1 MNLLINNKTINS
13 FFLILFSIIPA
24 SIVLGPAISLA
35 NILLID
41 ISFIF
46 FLIYKKEYKFL
57 SNSTVRLILLLY
69 IYLIFNSF
77 IANDFSKSAM
87 RSFGFIRFGILFC
100 AFNYFFY
107 SKDFLKKVFIIWTI
121 TICIIT
127 LDVYI
132 ESFFGRNILG
142 YGEEY
147 GSRIVSFFKDEPI
160 VGGYMNGFFLMII
173 GYLFIFFKRY
183 RIPILIISIIL
194 LIAIFLTGERSNT
207 IKAFMGFI
215 IFYSLCKNFDIK
227 EKLYFFS
234 FTLIFI
240 ISLILNSEFLKH
252 RYVDQIINYRN
263 IENSKENIIK
273 KNIKTYFKE
282 NIYFR
287 LYKSGFSVF
296 KNYPLFGVGNKNYQ
310 IETCTNLLTKNYYC
324 NTHPHQTYFEFL
336 SEHGIIGTII
346 LLLIFYNLVF
356 IKTKTI
362 LKSMNYLQRGCFTFL
377 LIYFIPLLP
386 SGAFFSD
393 YNLTIFWLNLSLMYS
408 VEKKLNIF
416 S

>member
-1 MNLLINNKTINS
+1 MNLLIDNKTINS

-24 SIVLGPAISLA
+24 SIVLGPAISLV

-107 SKDFLKKVFIIWTI
+107 SKDFLKKIFTIWTI

-207 IKAFMGFI
+207 IKAFIGFI
-215 IFYSLCKNFDIK
+215 IFYSLCKNFNIK
-227 EKLYFFS
+227 EKLYFF
-234 FTLIFI
+234 L
-240 ISLILNSEFLKH
+240 
-252 RYVDQIINYRN
+252 
-263 IENSKENIIK
+263 
-273 KNIKTYFKE
+273 
-282 NIYFR
+282 
-287 LYKSGFSVF
+287 
-296 KNYPLFGVGNKNYQ
+296 
-310 IETCTNLLTKNYYC
+310 
-324 NTHPHQTYFEFL
+324 
-336 SEHGIIGTII
+336 
-346 LLLIFYNLVF
+346 
-356 IKTKTI
+356 
-362 LKSMNYLQRGCFTFL
+362 
-377 LIYFIPLLP
+377 
-386 SGAFFSD
+386 
-393 YNLTIFWLNLSLMYS
+393 
-408 VEKKLNIF
+408 
-416 S
+416 